1 MRGLTEGLVVRG
13 RRVTSAGHEG
23 HTHKKAIR
31 LVGLENK
38 RMTANTAVTGG
49 KAAGSGRQTSNCGR
63 GAALTLSVILATSA
77 QQPLVPTAPASD
89 VPVGW

>member
-1 MRGLTEGLVVRG
+1 MQRLTEGLVVRG
-13 RRVTSAGHEG
+13 RRVVQG

-38 RMTANTAVTGG
+38 RMTANTAATGG
-49 KAAGSGRQTSNCGR
+49 KASGSGRQTSNCGR
-63 GAALTLSVILATSA
+63 GAALTLSFILATSA
-77 QQPLVPTAPASD
+77 QQPLVPTAPAFD